1 MNTLHPTAIIS
12 GDVTMGDD
20 NVIGPYVVI
29 IGPVSIGSNNWIGAG
44 AVIGAVPEV
53 RSFPHV
59 RIGAEVEPHLPRGV
73 VIGDAAVIREYSQIH
88 QGWQAATVIGDR
100 AFIMNQSYIAHDCQ
114 IGADVTIA
122 GGARLA
128 GHVRVGDGAN
138 IGLGALI
145 HQRRE
150 IGRGAMIGMGSVVT
164 RDVPD
169 FAKAYGNPVRVHGLN
184 VRGAQAAGY
193 QNEDLARLAEE
204 LNPPFLTNE
213 PQG

>member
-12 GDVTMGDD
+12 GEVTMGEG
-20 NVIGPYVVI
+20 NVIGPFVVI
-29 IGPVSIGSNNWIGAG
+29 TGPVSIGDDNWIGAG
-44 AVIGAVPEV
+44 AVIGAIPEV
-53 RSFPHV
+53 RSFPHLPVDGPDGLEEPRGV
-59 RIGAEVEPHLPRGV
+59 RIGDHT
-73 VIGDAAVIREYSQIH
+73 VIREYSQVH

-138 IGLGALI
+138 IGLGALV

-150 IGRGAMIGMGSVVT
+150 IGRGAMVGMGSVVT

-184 VRGAQAAGY
+184 LRGAQAAGY
-193 QNEDLARLAEE
+193 QDGDLALLAAAFDQSGEA
-204 LNPPFLTNE
+204 PR
-213 PQG
+213 

>member
-12 GDVTMGDD
+12 GEVTMGEG
-20 NVIGPYVVI
+20 NVIGPFVVI
-29 IGPVSIGSNNWIGAG
+29 TGPVSIGNGNWIGTG
-44 AVIGAVPEV
+44 AVIGALPEV
-53 RSFPHV
+53 RAFPHLPADGPDGHEEPRGV
-59 RIGAEVEPHLPRGV
+59 RIGDHT
-73 VIGDAAVIREYSQIH
+73 VIREYSQVH

-138 IGLGALI
+138 IGLGALV

-150 IGRGAMIGMGSVVT
+150 IGRGAMVGMGSVVT

-169 FAKAYGNPVRVHGLN
+169 FAKAYGNPARVHGLN
-184 VRGAQAAGY
+184 LRGAQAAGY
-193 QNEDLARLAEE
+193 QEEDLVLLAAA
-204 LNPPFLTNE
+204 FDK
-213 PQG
+213 

>member
-12 GDVTMGDD
+12 GEVTMGDG
-20 NVIGPYVVI
+20 NVIGPFVVI
-29 IGPVSIGSNNWIGAG
+29 TGPVSIGDANWIGAG

-53 RSFPHV
+53 RSFPHLPTDGPDGHEEPRGV
-59 RIGAEVEPHLPRGV
+59 RIGDHT
-73 VIGDAAVIREYSQIH
+73 VIREYSQVH

-138 IGLGALI
+138 IGLGALV

-150 IGRGAMIGMGSVVT
+150 IGRGAMVGMGSVVT

-169 FAKAYGNPVRVHGLN
+169 FAKAYGNPLRVHGLN
-184 VRGAQAAGY
+184 LRGAQAAGY
-193 QNEDLARLAEE
+193 QGEDLALLAATFD
-204 LNPPFLTNE
+204 PS
-213 PQG
+213 GKGSR